1 MVAKEIQLDDEAK
14 QLYQSLEGIEA
25 RELSGLV
32 PLDANRLAQSLQEE
46 EKQYD
51 AWRLLLGEM
60 INTLSSYFLSV
71 NLSNQA
77 DKENAIINQ
86 LEKIFHKFS
95 QRPGQVN
102 PILIRYRGSTPS
114 SNISQ
119 QFDYELI
126 CGHVVLDLDVVSHMI
141 KRIGFA
147 DPSFP
152 DKLLKSFEILSNQG
166 INNLF
171 LKIPKNK
178 TELKRMRMAVRIVAR
193 YDKASKTNSPIV
205 FTVNGKQV
213 SVGLVYNERDLPDLN
228 LTLLASLNGLKP
240 QTMTQLAKKV
250 DNWMR
255 HPDAKISVSLHP
267 SVYSAIFSIK
277 KFREKLIASPIEINN
292 VKWMMVESDRE
303 VVSEEMAQ
311 VARVVM
317 DSSRG
322 SQTDTARV
330 LKSVYGNDY
339 QRINSHQVVERLQLT
354 TGLLT
359 SIEKKPEDHHIE
371 GEVLDNV
378 EKRLDRVNDEVYD
391 DLNVEN
397 KIVTA
402 KSADQKRIIGKVHNK
417 LVNLVSFYKTRS
429 VTKKKMKDIV
439 HRVVDFDDQDY
450 ETLAKDFDV
459 SVKEAEE
466 LIELLK
472 SCFDG
477 RGNFRKGTFGRIIP
491 EFARYERRIFEFLW
505 HYLKETL
512 HQRDRTAFLNSL
524 QLLVGRL
531 KQPKKS
537 ISVLLADLCE
547 NPAVVKFADRKA
559 FMLANRLVRKYNR
572 ELISYQITPEDVLLV
587 EEGLDKDV
595 AEYAAWKID
604 RDREKFF
611 EKIKTMH
618 SRLTQA
624 LNSDE
629 EEAKPM
635 DAQYLLAQEREA
647 YIFLSLVGGE
657 TARSV
662 IVSAVKEFGD
672 PESETYHLKKSQL
685 HMADLLQLLK
695 VAVRGLGR
703 IGEAENIYLL
713 EYVKNTADELIRL
726 GKSVYHED
734 LIHQILE
741 WIEISKQNITKR
753 AESLS

>member
-14 QLYQSLEGIEA
+14 QLYQSLEGIEH
-25 RELSGLV
+25 REVSGLV
-32 PLDANRLAQSLQEE
+32 PLDGNRLAQSLLEE
-46 EKQYD
+46 EKAYD
-51 AWRLLLGEM
+51 AWRLLLGKTVF
-60 INTLSSYFLSV
+60 TLSSYFLSV

-77 DKENAIINQ
+77 EKERAVFNQ
-86 LEKIFHKFS
+86 LEKTFHKFK
-95 QRPGQVN
+95 QQPGLAN
-102 PILIRYRGSTPS
+102 PILVRYRGSATNPNVS
-114 SNISQ
+114 PK
-119 QFDYELI
+119 FDYEII

-141 KRIGFA
+141 KRTGLT
-147 DPSFP
+147 DSLLP
-152 DKLLKSFEILSNQG
+152 DKLLKSFEILSNHD

-171 LKIPKNK
+171 LKIPKDK
-178 TELKRMRMAVRIVAR
+178 TDFKRMCMALRIVSR
-193 YDKASKTNSPIV
+193 YDKALKTNSPIV
-205 FTVNGKQV
+205 FNVNGKQV
-213 SVGLVYNERDLPDLN
+213 SVGLVGNERDLPDAN
-228 LTLLASLNGLKP
+228 LTLLAGLNGLKP

-250 DNWMR
+250 DNWMQR
-255 HPDAKISVSLHP
+255 SDAKISVSLHP
-267 SVYSAIFSIK
+267 NVYGAILSIK
-277 KFREKLIASPIEINN
+277 QFREKLIASPIEINN
-292 VKWMMVESDRE
+292 VKWMMVESERE
-303 VVSEEMAQ
+303 VVSEKMAQ
-311 VARVVM
+311 VARVAM
-317 DSSRG
+317 DSSGG

-354 TGLLT
+354 SGLLT
-359 SIEKKPEDHHIE
+359 SIEKKPEDQHIE

-391 DLNVEN
+391 DLNVED
-397 KIVTA
+397 KGVTA

-429 VTKKKMKDIV
+429 VAKKKMKDIV

-477 RGNFRKGTFGRIIP
+477 KGNFRKGTFGRIIP

-512 HQRDRTAFLNSL
+512 HQRDRSAFLNSL
-524 QLLVGRL
+524 QLLVDRL

-618 SRLTQA
+618 NRLTQA

-629 EEAKPM
+629 EEVKPM

-662 IVSAVKEFGD
+662 IVSVVKEFGD
-672 PESETYHLKKSQL
+672 PESEIYHLKKSQP

-695 VAVRGLGR
+695 VALRGLGR
-703 IGEAENIYLL
+703 IGEAKNIHLL
-713 EYVKNTADELIRL
+713 EHVKNKADELMQL

-741 WIEISKQNITKR
+741 WIEISNQNITQR
-753 AESLS
+753 AESPS